1 MWTENTTH
9 RNFGMSYLTN
19 PYRYVIPC
27 VDATYEN
34 LPSETLVGRVL
45 GQGGNR
51 LGMGFRPDSGHV
63 MYESLVKS
71 VKAKLDNDNVSP
83 TQTISA
89 RVRDSSGGL
98 VDTFGTLDATTLT
111 SSPVEYT
118 FNTTEIQMSA
128 DDFITV
134 EYDFVAPQVQAR
146 VYRTATAGN
155 IANANTLVSTSSIT
169 SWAGFYDYDW
179 FYVWLECDYCS

>member
-1 MWTENTTH
+1 
-9 RNFGMSYLTN
+9 MSYLTN
-19 PYRYVIPC
+19 SYRYVIPC

-45 GQGGNR
+45 GQAGNR
-51 LGMGFRPDSGHV
+51 LGIGFRPDSGHV

-89 RVRDSSGGL
+89 RVRDSSGSI

-111 SSPVEYT
+111 TSPVEYT
-118 FNTTEIQMSA
+118 FNATEIQLSA
-128 DDFITV
+128 NDFITI

-146 VYRTATAGN
+146 VYRTGSNNYIT
-155 IANANTLVSTSSIT
+155 NASTLVSTSSIT
-169 SWAGFYDYDW
+169 SWATYYDYDYFW
-179 FYVWLECDYCS
+179 IWLECEYCA